1 METGT
6 VLNELSIVTA
16 VASPFTVAFAMF
28 PKASFWKV
36 LVAEGVV
43 EDVRIP
49 KFCWVFP
56 DWVISRVVSVAAPI
70 SVIPVAG
77 QGCRLRPGRHRGG
90 NKPVSVVRGIVRIP
104 AAAVGAGEPGV
115 SISPTRGR
123 AAPVGERNRRRVTVT
138 ILHLRFHF
146 RNRIRLLVVQV
157 RGRAGDVG
165 IIAGTVGIPAVRYV
179 IQAWAG
185 SGGSFLVR

>member
-104 AAAVGAGEPGV
+104 AAGKPLL
-115 SISPTRGR
+115 P
-123 AAPVGERNRRRVTVT
+123 RVTS
-138 ILHLRFHF
+138 
-146 RNRIRLLVVQV
+146 RI
-157 RGRAGDVG
+157 
-165 IIAGTVGIPAVRYV
+165 
-179 IQAWAG
+179 
-185 SGGSFLVR
+185 GGSAQPLRVRIPHPELGLLPLCVSV